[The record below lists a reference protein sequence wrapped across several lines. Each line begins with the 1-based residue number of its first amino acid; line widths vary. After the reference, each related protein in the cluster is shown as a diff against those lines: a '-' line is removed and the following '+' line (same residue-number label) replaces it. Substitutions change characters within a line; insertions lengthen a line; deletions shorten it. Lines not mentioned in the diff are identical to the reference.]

1 MTYYTMEHRGGL
13 DEALKTKKKITIEE
27 FNILLPN
34 YHLYAFDERINCI
47 RFLANNMEQY
57 AVENKPEWLLIKIS
71 KYEIARLD

>member
-27 FNILLPN
+27 FNKLLPN

-47 RFLANNMEQY
+47 RFITNNMEQY
-57 AVENKPEWLLIKIS
+57 AIENKSEWLLIKIS